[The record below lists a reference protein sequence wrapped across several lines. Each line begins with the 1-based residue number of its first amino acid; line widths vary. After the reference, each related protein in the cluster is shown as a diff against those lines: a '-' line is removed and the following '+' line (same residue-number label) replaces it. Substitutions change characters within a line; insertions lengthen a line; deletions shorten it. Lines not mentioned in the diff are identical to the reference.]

1 MTTAGGSRGER
12 ILVVGAGLTAVAAA
26 YLWFAPFVVPARD
39 GLPFGCGSP
48 AHPNLRGV
56 AGQVCGPALDG
67 RRTATAAVAVLT
79 GVLVVLAV
87 AAASRLGAR
96 MRRRGTL
103 AGFCLGAAL
112 GLGAVTAAVVVLLAP
127 LQARSADGTTVVG
140 CGSPL
145 MPSTDGFAQ
154 GLCADLPANRLA
166 AGIALAGAGLVLL
179 LAVGWAVAPAA
190 VPVADGD
197 ADADAD
203 VDADPDAAG
212 AGVAVDAGV
221 GVDADVDR
229 APGIEE
235 PAEPVRLLPPDPV
248 DAGEPVDAA
257 VDVIDVDAV
266 ARDGDAPAA
275 PSAPDDVAHAPAG
288 SP

>member
-12 ILVVGAGLTAVAAA
+12 ILVVAAGLTAVAAA

-103 AGFCLGAAL
+103 VGFCLGAAL

-127 LQARSADGTTVVG
+127 LQARSADGATVVG

-145 MPSTDGFAQ
+145 KPSADGFAQ

-190 VPVADGD
+190 VGVSDVD
-197 ADADAD
+197 AEAD
-203 VDADPDAAG
+203 VD
-212 AGVAVDAGV
+212 VI
-221 GVDADVDR
+221 DVDR
-229 APGIEE
+229 ASGIEE
-235 PAEPVRLLPPDPV
+235 PAEPARLLPPDPV

-266 ARDGDAPAA
+266 AADGDAPAA
-275 PSAPDDVAHAPAG
+275 HSAPDDAAHAPAG

>member
-12 ILVVGAGLTAVAAA
+12 ILVVAAGLTAVAAA

-103 AGFCLGAAL
+103 VGFCLGAAL

-145 MPSTDGFAQ
+145 KPSADGFAQ

-190 VPVADGD
+190 VGVSDVD
-197 ADADAD
+197 AEAD
-203 VDADPDAAG
+203 VDADPDAAD
-212 AGVAVDAGV
+212 AGVDVDAGA
-221 GVDADVDR
+221 DADVIDVDR
-229 APGIEE
+229 ASGIEE
-235 PAEPVRLLPPDPV
+235 PAEPARLLPPDPV

-266 ARDGDAPAA
+266 AADGDAPAA
-275 PSAPDDVAHAPAG
+275 HSAPDDAAHAPAG

>member
-12 ILVVGAGLTAVAAA
+12 ILVVAAGLTAVAAA

-103 AGFCLGAAL
+103 VGFCLGAAL

-145 MPSTDGFAQ
+145 MPSADGFAQ

-190 VPVADGD
+190 VPVADVDAEAGVD
-197 ADADAD
+197 ADADGD
-203 VDADPDAAG
+203 VD
-212 AGVAVDAGV
+212 VH
-221 GVDADVDR
+221 R
-229 APGIEE
+229 ASGIEE
-235 PAEPVRLLPPDPV
+235 PAEPARLLPPDPV

-257 VDVIDVDAV
+257 GDVIDVDAV
-266 ARDGDAPAA
+266 AADGDAPPAH
-275 PSAPDDVAHAPAG
+275 SAPDDAAHAPAG